1 MKKAFLY
8 LFERLGL
15 KGSAGRR
22 SFSLD
27 ADLHSALLNQARL
40 EQVSP
45 DDLAADLVYT
55 ALVKRRTSAEL
66 RERWQK
72 LSPREK
78 DVIALTCLGY

>member
-1 MKKAFLY
+1 MKKGFVEL
-8 LFERLGL
+8 LERLGL
-15 KGSAGRR
+15 KGMAGRR
-22 SFSLD
+22 TFSLE
-27 ADLHSALLNQARL
+27 ADLHAALVEQAKL

-45 DDLAADLVYT
+45 DELAADLVYT
-55 ALVKRRTSAEL
+55 ALVKRRNSAEL